1 MIYYNGISDTLMEL
15 RKKRGITQKELGE
28 VLGVSNKT
36 ISKWEK
42 GIIEPDIASMINL
55 SKYYGITIDEL
66 IRGVEKEKLDKMQ
79 FPMYTTIY
87 AKKVVV
93 LDQLF
98 HIIFLLLFFAINFE
112 SVFVDI
118 TLTFW
123 NICYI
128 PGLIII
134 YLFSIIGHKAAN
146 KRLGIRWNDNLTN
159 KK

>member
-1 MIYYNGISDTLMEL
+1 
-15 RKKRGITQKELGE
+15 
-28 VLGVSNKT
+28 SNKT

-42 GIIEPDIASMINL
+42 GIIEPDISSMINL

-87 AKKVVV
+87 AKKVVI

-98 HIIFLLLFFAINFE
+98 HIIFFLLFFAINFE

-128 PGLIII
+128 LGLIII
-134 YLFSIIGHKAAN
+134 YIFSIIGHKAAN
-146 KRLGIRWNDNLTN
+146 KRLGIR
-159 KK
+159 